1 MSSDQDE
8 IGNCIIAGIAEGGT
22 CQQQVSEIVSR
33 LELAGFVI
41 VPREP
46 LTLWKLL
53 RKHGVG
59 LYAAQMICNEA
70 MTNGVSLPLPSS
82 DRKTP

>member
-1 MSSDQDE
+1 MSADRVE
-8 IGNCIIAGIAEGGT
+8 IGNCIIAGMAEGGT
-22 CQQQVSEIVSR
+22 CLEQMSEIVTC

-46 LTLWKLL
+46 LTLWKML

-59 LYAAQMICNEA
+59 LYTAQMICNDVMA
-70 MTNGVSLPLPSS
+70 NGLSLPDASGVQ
-82 DRKTP
+82 K